1 MSSQELLSALS
12 EMLDQK
18 LQPIKADIAELKAEM
33 QEVKTDIAELKEDV
47 AKLKTEMQVV
57 KTDIAELKTE
67 MQTVKRD
74 VAELK
79 TELEIVKID
88 IRNAHLYMEN
98 TMEPQLKLLAEN
110 YVPSAKKYEK
120 EAAQIGQLWVEVDI
134 LKKVVSEHSQK
145 LQMLG

>member
-1 MSSQELLSALS
+1 MKTDVGKLKE
-12 EMLDQK
+12 EMREVKVDV
-18 LQPIKADIAELKAEM
+18 AELK
-33 QEVKTDIAELKEDV
+33 V
-47 AKLKTEMQVV
+47 
-57 KTDIAELKTE
+57 E

-74 VAELK
+74 IAGLR
-79 TELEIVKID
+79 TELELIKID
-88 IRNAHLYMEN
+88 VRDARLCIEM
-98 TMEPQLKLLAEN
+98 TIEPQIKLLAEN